1 MGSQKFFFSKKWDR
15 HPGKQ
20 WPPASGALFC
30 QAFFSFK
37 HSCEGTVQVH
47 KEFWAPASKS
57 ARTCWWPDYNRWDN
71 ELRCTVRKQ
80 CLFHGR
86 RLIHRNNTINSDPLI
101 WGYLLHYFT
110 VIRKCFSRIFSTM
123 EFQRILSLNK
133 KCFPTTSEFKS
144 SEIKHICCKY
154 PLKGKIF
161 PRTSKRIFLKLVL
174 DMAMFRKNKRL
185 TDGHVDGCSDGNW
198 KPRIEEVWKQL
209 VVEVCHQ

>member
-1 MGSQKFFFSKKWDR
+1 MGSQRFFSLKKVR
-15 HPGKQ
+15 SAIGKTMTSF
-20 WPPASGALFC
+20 AMALLC
-30 QAFFSFK
+30 QALTFFSFK

-123 EFQRILSLNK
+123 EFQRILSLNVFRLRQNISRQK
-133 KCFPTTSEFKS
+133 LSIFVANILWKARYFQGQATGFSSNLSLTWQCSE
-144 SEIKHICCKY
+144 
-154 PLKGKIF
+154 KI
-161 PRTSKRIFLKLVL
+161 
-174 DMAMFRKNKRL
+174 
-185 TDGHVDGCSDGNW
+185 SD
-198 KPRIEEVWKQL
+198 
-209 VVEVCHQ
+209 